1 MALGNLS
8 MLKHLLSPKA
18 PGRARGHGD
27 KAKRHR
33 RAYSGQRRPL
43 GTAPPRPAPPGLPA
57 TAPAS
62 CGEVSFQRTSVFSL
76 RTVTD
81 LKSRGTGD
89 GFFWGG
95 GGFFGL
101 LFFYPD
107 VAADQRYLHV
117 WG

>member
-1 MALGNLS
+1 MGTRRRGTVARTAASG
-8 MLKHLLSPKA
+8 A
-18 PGRARGHGD
+18 PWARH
-27 KAKRHR
+27 
-33 RAYSGQRRPL
+33 

-95 GGFFGL
+95 FFFFGL